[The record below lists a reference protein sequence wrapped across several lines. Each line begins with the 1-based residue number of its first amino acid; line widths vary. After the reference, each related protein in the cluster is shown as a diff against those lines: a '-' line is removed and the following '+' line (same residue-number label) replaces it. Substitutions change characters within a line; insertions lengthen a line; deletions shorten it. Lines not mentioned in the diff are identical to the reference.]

1 MNQTSLLDSA
11 RNAWALSPF
20 GLGFDIDHLTESV
33 LLYDKPH
40 ARVER
45 IAPTPEQTG
54 NPVLLVTPLAV
65 PVSCWDLRPGQSMA
79 AHLATEEHRPTYT
92 IDYGEMTF
100 ADRSM
105 GFEHWVDGI
114 LPEAVRRIS
123 AEHDKPV
130 HLVGWSHGGTMSLLL
145 GAHLP
150 ELPIA
155 SITAIGTPTDY
166 RLNFTFL
173 PFFIAHEAVGLA
185 PIFLATR
192 LVGGTTAPVTRLGY
206 RWLAPVREL
215 TKPWALARNLH
226 RPEVL
231 AKISAVDRFIDEM
244 PGYPGRFFNQAIG
257 RIVVHRDL
265 ANGTVHLTDDLK
277 IDMDR
282 LEVPTLL
289 IGSTTDVLANAAS
302 VEAGVSAYRNAD
314 VKFVEVA
321 GFSHLG
327 LIASSRA
334 RELTWPA
341 VDKHLAANTTD

>member
-1 MNQTSLLDSA
+1 M
-11 RNAWALSPF
+11 
-20 GLGFDIDHLTESV
+20 
-33 LLYDKPH
+33 
-40 ARVER
+40 
-45 IAPTPEQTG
+45 
-54 NPVLLVTPLAV
+54 
-65 PVSCWDLRPGQSMA
+65 
-79 AHLATEEHRPTYT
+79 
-92 IDYGEMTF
+92 
-100 ADRSM
+100 
-105 GFEHWVDGI
+105 
-114 LPEAVRRIS
+114 
-123 AEHDKPV
+123 
-130 HLVGWSHGGTMSLLL
+130 
-145 GAHLP
+145 
-150 ELPIA
+150 
-155 SITAIGTPTDY
+155 
-166 RLNFTFL
+166 
-173 PFFIAHEAVGLA
+173 
-185 PIFLATR
+185 
-192 LVGGTTAPVTRLGY
+192 
-206 RWLAPVREL
+206 APVREL

-282 LEVPTLL
+282 LEVPTLR